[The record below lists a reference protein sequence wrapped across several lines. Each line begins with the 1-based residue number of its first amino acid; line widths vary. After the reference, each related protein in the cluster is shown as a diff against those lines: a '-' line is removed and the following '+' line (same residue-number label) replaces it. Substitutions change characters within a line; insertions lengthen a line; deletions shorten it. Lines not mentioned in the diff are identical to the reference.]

1 MYKVEFR
8 ERLIDSMPKLR
19 LYAYKF
25 TCAGDEIDELM
36 QETMLKAL
44 TNSERFRSNDN
55 LNGWLA
61 VIMRNTY
68 LNMTRPR
75 SVSFTGYDACCNKVY
90 ADSSFDYSE
99 LKKIVRSLPDD
110 LYIPFSMHYS
120 GVAYKDIAE
129 ELDLPL
135 GTVKFRIHMARK
147 KLKAML
153 GDIY

>member
-1 MYKVEFR
+1 MYEIEFS
-8 ERLIDSMPKLR
+8 ERLIESMPNLR

-25 TCAGDEIDELM
+25 TCASDEIDELM

-44 TNSERFRSNDN
+44 TNSSRFCRDDN
-55 LNGWLA
+55 FNGWLA

-75 SVSFTGYDACCNKVY
+75 RVTFTGYDVCNDCGY

-99 LKKIVRSLPDD
+99 LEKIVRSLPDD
-110 LYIPFSMHYS
+110 LYIPFNMHYS
-120 GVAYKDIAE
+120 GVAYKDIADK
-129 ELDLPL
+129 LNLPL

-147 KLKAML
+147 KLQAML
-153 GDIY
+153 KDY

>member
-1 MYKVEFR
+1 MYEAEFR
-8 ERLIDSMPKLR
+8 ECLIDSMPKLR

-44 TNSERFRSNDN
+44 TNSEQFRSNDN

-68 LNMTRPR
+68 LNMSRPR
-75 SVSFTGYDACCNKVY
+75 CVSFTGYDTCNDCGY
-90 ADSSFDYSE
+90 ADSSFDYRE

-110 LYIPFSMHYS
+110 LYIPFNMHYS

-129 ELDLPL
+129 ELNLPL
-135 GTVKFRIHMARK
+135 GTVKCRIHLARK
-147 KLKAML
+147 KLQAML
-153 GDIY
+153 KDY

>member
-1 MYKVEFR
+1 MYEVEFR
-8 ERLIDSMPKLR
+8 ECLIDSMPKLR

-44 TNSERFRSNDN
+44 MNSEKFRREDSF
-55 LNGWLA
+55 NGWLA

-68 LNMTRPR
+68 LNMAKPR
-75 SVSFTGYDACCNKVY
+75 SVSFTGYDACCDKGY
-90 ADSSFDYSE
+90 TDSSFDYRE

-110 LYIPFSMHYS
+110 LYIPFNMHVS
-120 GVAYKDIAE
+120 GTAYKDIAE
-129 ELDLPL
+129 ELNLPL

-147 KLKAML
+147 KLQAML
-153 GDIY
+153 KDY